1 MFLPEY
7 PTSGSKSIFS
17 WKQFAEQIRSRG
29 IVISFIVAISL
40 WLYVSLNGDYNTY
53 VDIPVQLVTNEDQ
66 AVESDVPKR
75 ATVEI
80 KGRGWDLLTIKY
92 FNNNIRCL
100 INISHYPDN
109 IEKVEVPYT
118 KLAQGIN
125 SMEQAQIKS
134 IVPDFIIIK
143 LAKISKK
150 QVNIKSA
157 INIET
162 RQGFQLVGDIEIKP
176 SIAEIKGTAE
186 TIEKFHYIHTESRD
200 ITDVYKN
207 ISGRINLLDTFNQAI
222 KIKPKSVLFSA
233 KIQQECSIA
242 LNQIPLQVVG
252 GEISGSNQINP
263 KRVSIVLSGG
273 VEEIANL
280 DINNIN
286 LYLEYNDIINDTT
299 GILFPKIDLPPTV
312 KLMKMEPSFIY
323 HFKYQSTTLK

>member
-1 MFLPEY
+1 LPEY
-7 PTSGSKSIFS
+7 PTSGSKSIFT

-53 VDIPVQLVTNEDQ
+53 VDIPVQLITNEDQ
-66 AVESDVPKR
+66 AVESEVPKR

-92 FNNNIRCL
+92 FNKNIRCL
-100 INISHYPDN
+100 IDISRQPSN

-125 SMEQAQIKS
+125 SMEQAEIKS
-134 IVPDFIIIK
+134 IVPDFVILK
-143 LAKISKK
+143 LAKIDKK
-150 QVNIKSA
+150 QVEIKSA
-157 INIET
+157 ISIAT
-162 RQGFQLVGDIEIKP
+162 RPGFQIVGDIEIKP
-176 SIAEIKGTAE
+176 NIAEIKGFSE
-186 TIEKFHYIHTESRD
+186 TIDKFQYLSTETRE

-207 ISGRINLLDTFNQAI
+207 ISGRINVLDSFNQSI

-233 KIQQECSIA
+233 KIQQECSIT
-242 LNQIPLQVVG
+242 LNQIPLRVIG

-263 KRVSIVLSGG
+263 KRVNIILSGG

-280 DINNIN
+280 DINNIKV
-286 LYLEYNDIINDTT
+286 YLEYNDIINDTT
-299 GILFPKIDLPPTV
+299 GILFPQIDLPPNI
-312 KLMKMEPSFIY
+312 KLLQMEPNFIY
-323 HFKYQSTTLK
+323 HYKYQSTTLK

>member
-1 MFLPEY
+1 MPEY
-7 PTSGSKSIFS
+7 PTSGSKSIFT

-53 VDIPVQLVTNEDQ
+53 VDIPVQLITNEDQ
-66 AVESDVPKR
+66 AVESEVPKR

-92 FNNNIRCL
+92 FNKNIRCL
-100 INISHYPDN
+100 IDISRQPSN

-125 SMEQAQIKS
+125 SMEQAEIKS
-134 IVPDFIIIK
+134 IVPDFVILK
-143 LAKISKK
+143 LAKIDKK
-150 QVNIKSA
+150 QVEIKSA
-157 INIET
+157 ISIAT
-162 RQGFQLVGDIEIKP
+162 RPGFQIVGDIEIKP
-176 SIAEIKGTAE
+176 NIAEIKGFSE
-186 TIEKFHYIHTESRD
+186 TIDKFQYLSTETRE

-207 ISGRINLLDTFNQAI
+207 ISGRINVLDSFNQSI

-233 KIQQECSIA
+233 KIQQECSIT
-242 LNQIPLQVVG
+242 LNQIPLRVIG

-263 KRVSIVLSGG
+263 KRVNIILSGG

-280 DINNIN
+280 DINNIKV
-286 LYLEYNDIINDTT
+286 YLEYNDIINDTT
-299 GILFPKIDLPPTV
+299 GILFPQIDLPPNI
-312 KLMKMEPSFIY
+312 KLLQMEPNFIY
-323 HFKYQSTTLK
+323 HYKYQSTTLK